1 MGGGDYRDGCQSK
14 EAVKV
19 RKVLTRGTSV
29 EYSYSTAE
37 RTEWLALPRMAP
49 KSYDWKSSQS
59 GEGLMPLLLLE
70 IPKEKR

>member
-1 MGGGDYRDGCQSK
+1 MGGGDYRDGCQFK

-19 RKVLTRGTSV
+19 KVKYSG
-29 EYSYSTAE
+29 YSYSTAE

-49 KSYDWKSSQS
+49 KSYDWKCNHS

-70 IPKEKR
+70 IPNQKREW